1 MDIADRAGVSQATVS
16 RVLSGKPV
24 SEAAKEAVLIAVDVL
39 GYERPARLQR
49 KQVGLVGLIVPE
61 LVNPVFP
68 LYAQVIETALAKEG
82 YTPLLCT
89 QTPGGAHEDD
99 YVRTLIANGAAGIIF
114 VSGIHAITEA
124 DPGRYTALLER
135 GLPLVFVNGYQA
147 AVDAPFLAMDD
158 AVAVELAVN
167 HLVQLGHRRIGMAL
181 GPARYT
187 PAARRAQAFRRLTA
201 QLLPQDDVDSLVQ
214 NTHYSV
220 EGGAAAAHALL
231 DQGVTGIICGSDPMA
246 LGAIRAARQRN
257 LRVSEDVSVIGS
269 DDSVMMQFTD
279 PPLTTVRQDVPAIG
293 IAAVRALLDQ
303 VHGIPHPRSEYLF
316 SPELIVRRSTGA
328 APAHARE
335 PRRVQSATA

>member
-24 SEAAKEAVLIAVDVL
+24 SEAVREAVLIAVDVL

-68 LYAQVIETALAKEG
+68 LYAQTIETALAKEG

-124 DPGRYTALLER
+124 DPSRYTSLLER
-135 GLPLVFVNGYQA
+135 GLPLVFVNGFQA
-147 AVDAPFLAMDD
+147 EVDAPFLAMDD

-167 HLVQLGHRRIGMAL
+167 HLVQLGHRRLGLAL

-187 PAARRAQAFRRLTA
+187 PAARRAEAFRRVVGR
-201 QLLPQDDVDSLVQ
+201 LLPQSDVAQPVQ

-231 DQGVTGIICGSDPMA
+231 DQGVTGIVCGSDPMA
-246 LGAIRAARQRN
+246 LGAIRAARQRY
-257 LRVSEDVSVIGS
+257 LQVPGDVSVIGS

-279 PPLTTVRQDVPAIG
+279 PPLTTVRQDVAAIG

-316 SPELIVRRSTGA
+316 GPELIVRGSTAA
-328 APAHARE
+328 APARSRE
-335 PRRVQSATA
+335 LLRTEPATA